1 MRRGDVVLAATPG
14 DYGKPRPAVVT
25 QSDIFN
31 ETHPSV
37 VMCPLTTFRV
47 EAPLFRI
54 TVEPT
59 EGNGLRQSSQVMVD
73 KITTLRRD
81 RLRSTIGRLDQETM
95 RRVDRALA
103 VFLGLG

>member
-1 MRRGDVVLAATPG
+1 
-14 DYGKPRPAVVT
+14 
-25 QSDIFN
+25 
-31 ETHPSV
+31 
-37 VMCPLTTFRV
+37 MCPLTTFRV

>member
-1 MRRGDVVLAATPG
+1 MRRGDVVLTAAPG

-47 EAPLFRI
+47 DAPIFRI
-54 TVEPT
+54 AVEPAQ
-59 EGNGLRQSSQVMVD
+59 GNGLRQSSQVMVD
-73 KITTLRRD
+73 KITTLRRE

>member
-1 MRRGDVVLAATPG
+1 LRRGDVVLAATPG

-59 EGNGLRQSSQVMVD
+59 QGNGLRRPSQVMVD

>member
-1 MRRGDVVLAATPG
+1 VLAATTG

-103 VFLGLG
+103 VFLGLA

>member
-1 MRRGDVVLAATPG
+1 LRRGDVVLAATTG

-103 VFLGLG
+103 VFLGLA

>member
-1 MRRGDVVLAATPG
+1 
-14 DYGKPRPAVVT
+14 
-25 QSDIFN
+25 
-31 ETHPSV
+31 
-37 VMCPLTTFRV
+37 MCPLTTVRV

-54 TVEPT
+54 AVEPT
-59 EGNGLRQSSQVMVD
+59 QGNGLRQSSQVMVD

-103 VFLGLG
+103 VFLGLA

>member
-1 MRRGDVVLAATPG
+1 VLAATTG

-59 EGNGLRQSSQVMVD
+59 QGNGLRRPSQVMVD

-103 VFLGLG
+103 VFLGLA

>member
-59 EGNGLRQSSQVMVD
+59 QGNGLRRPSQVMVD

>member
-1 MRRGDVVLAATPG
+1 MRRGDVVLAAAPG
-14 DYGKPRPAVVT
+14 DFGKPRPAVVT

-59 EGNGLRQSSQVMVD
+59 EGNGLLRSSQVMVD

-103 VFLGLG
+103 VFLGLA